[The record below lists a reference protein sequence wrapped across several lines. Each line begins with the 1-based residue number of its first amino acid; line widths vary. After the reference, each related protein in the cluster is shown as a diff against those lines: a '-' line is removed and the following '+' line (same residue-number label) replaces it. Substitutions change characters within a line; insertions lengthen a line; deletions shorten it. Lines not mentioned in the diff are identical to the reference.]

1 MQTDSNV
8 CLLVIRHFYMEKM
21 AGIYNAPDYKY
32 IFIYIGG
39 TLFLKSKILVLWG

>member
-32 IFIYIGG
+32 IFIYRWNA
-39 TLFLKSKILVLWG
+39 VLNK